1 MAVTSSETES
11 REATAGG
18 QKRTRRGGMAR
29 RIAGVVAGIAVA
41 AAAVYAHTFTLP
53 YEQRGSALTIK
64 GTAGELVET
73 KLFSAKVTS
82 VVAAHAVE
90 TKGTTGQD
98 TEVETSNL
106 FLVADITA
114 TTPKRPMQ
122 FGRLQPPVLLTAD
135 GRRYKATDKVDES
148 LTLFNKVIQPGLW
161 SRGVLVFEVPEDA
174 LPGLR
179 LVLIPPQ
186 GGLVVDTFI
195 PEAEI
200 DLGLSEGAA
209 ARLVSQAERVHSLV
223 DKS

>member
-1 MAVTSSETES
+1 MTSSETES
-11 REATAGG
+11 REATTGG
-18 QKRTRRGGMAR
+18 RERPRRGGVAR
-29 RIAGVVAGIAVA
+29 RIVGVVAGIAFA
-41 AAAVYAHTFTLP
+41 AAAVYAQTFTLP

-73 KLFSAKVTS
+73 NRFSAKVTS

-90 TKGTTGQD
+90 TKGTTGEV
-98 TEVETSNL
+98 TKVETSNL
-106 FLVADITA
+106 FLVADVTA

-122 FGRLQPPVLLTAD
+122 LSRLQPPFLLTAD
-135 GRRYKATDKVDES
+135 GRRYKPTDKVDES

-161 SRGVLVFEVPEDA
+161 SKGALVFEIPEDA

-200 DLGLSEGAA
+200 DLGLSKAAA
-209 ARLVSQAERVHSLV
+209 ARLVSQAEPVHSLV
-223 DKS
+223 AKS